1 MKEQLNSFQR
11 HLISLCRRSALH
23 FKDEPGKL
31 CHWTKTHVRWI
42 QEKVSSLPAGSLK
55 NNLNFLMM
63 QITELRESIDQLK
76 EIYIQIKRENELL
89 KAQQSG
95 LVSQKAELVRKNEAV
110 KDKVNS
116 ILERIRNI
124 EIT

>member
-1 MKEQLNSFQR
+1 M
-11 HLISLCRRSALH
+11 
-23 FKDEPGKL
+23 
-31 CHWTKTHVRWI
+31 I
-42 QEKVSSLPAGSLK
+42 QE
-55 NNLNFLMM
+55 
-63 QITELRESIDQLK
+63 
-76 EIYIQIKRENELL
+76 IYTQIKRENELL

-95 LVSQKAELVRKNEAV
+95 LVSQKAELIRKNEAA